1 MTAPFRMDGTLDG
14 EELSARDRALAD
26 AIRSINSEPRASVRR
41 QMRKRLA
48 RTLGVDYRIAGN
60 QSVGM
65 LRRIAAAHFEAT
77 GQKIDRADA
86 LAAKNRRR

>member
-26 AIRSINSEPRASVRR
+26 AVRSINAEPRASVRR

-60 QSVGM
+60 QSVGA
-65 LRRIAAAHFEAT
+65 LRRIAAARFEA
-77 GQKIDRADA
+77 
-86 LAAKNRRR
+86 LKNSRK